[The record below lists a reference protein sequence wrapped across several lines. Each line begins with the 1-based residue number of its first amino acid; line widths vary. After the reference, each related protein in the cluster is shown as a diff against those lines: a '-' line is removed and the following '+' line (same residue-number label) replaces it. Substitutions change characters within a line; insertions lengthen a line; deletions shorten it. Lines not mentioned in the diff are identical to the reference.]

1 MQEVYKILQNFYGG
15 KKMKKLVAILM
26 AAMMVLSL
34 AACGGSA
41 AATEEAAPAA
51 AAEEAAPAAEAEAA
65 EAVAETVAEA
75 AAEGKSEVNIG
86 VLVWKYSDTYGSSVR
101 VAMEKYAEELG
112 NEYGVKVNLEMQD
125 GNDDQATQ
133 NNQADV
139 MFASGKD
146 LIIIN
151 LCDTS
156 AGQYLVD
163 LAKQNNVPFFMYN
176 KEPNDSALITDNGS
190 IFIGTKPEEAGI
202 MQGEILAD
210 LYKADPDKVDK
221 NGDGKVAFLEFEG
234 EVNNAEAIART
245 EYSESTAV
253 EQGVP
258 LERLAENQVANWD
271 TGKAQEMMVAQIAAL
286 GVENIEV
293 VFCNN
298 DDMAIGVIA
307 ALNDVGYNLGDGGDE
322 VVVIGVDATD
332 TAQEYINAGK
342 LYGTVKQDG
351 DAMGKCNMY
360 MALNGALGR
369 DWLDGTDY
377 QIADDGFSIR
387 IPYAKITK

>member
-1 MQEVYKILQNFYGG
+1 
-15 KKMKKLVAILM
+15 MKKFVAIAL
-26 AAMMVLSL
+26 AAVMVLSL
-34 AACGGSA
+34 AACGGQQ
-41 AATEEAAPAA
+41 A
-51 AAEEAAPAAEAEAA
+51 AAEEAVAEAAVEAVAEEAYEEGAADAA
-65 EAVAETVAEA
+65 EAVAEVVEEA
-75 AAEGKSEVNIG
+75 AAAGKDEVNIG

-101 VAMEKYAEELG
+101 VAMEKYAEEIGKEL
-112 NEYGVKVNLEMQD
+112 GVKVNLEMQD

-156 AGQYLVD
+156 AGQYLAD
-163 LAKQNNVPFFMYN
+163 LGQANGVPFFFYN
-176 KEPNDSALITDNGS
+176 KEPNDSALVTDNNS

-210 LYKADPDKVDK
+210 LYKADPARVDR
-221 NGDGKVAFLEFEG
+221 NGDGKVTFLEFEG

-245 EYSESTAV
+245 EYSESTAI

-271 TGKAQEMMVAQIAAL
+271 TGKAQEMMVAQLAAI
-286 GVENIEV
+286 GAENIDV
-293 VFCNN
+293 IFCNN

-307 ALNDVGYNLGDGGDE
+307 ALNEQGYNLGDGGDE
-322 VVVIGVDATD
+322 IVVIGVDATD
-332 TAQEYINAGK
+332 TAIEYINAGK

-351 DAMGKCNMY
+351 DAMGKCNIY
-360 MALNGALGR
+360 MAINGALGNG
-369 DWLDGTDY
+369 WLDGTDY
-377 QIADDGFSIR
+377 KMADDGFSVR
-387 IPYAKITK
+387 IPYAKITKE

>member
-1 MQEVYKILQNFYGG
+1 
-15 KKMKKLVAILM
+15 MKKLVAILM

-34 AACGGSA
+34 AACGG
-41 AATEEAAPAA
+41 AAP
-51 AAEEAAPAAEAEAA
+51 AAEEAAPAAKEEAAPAAEATEAAEAVAEAA
-65 EAVAETVAEA
+65 EAVAEAVEEA
-75 AAEGKSEVNIG
+75 AAEGKDEVNIG

-112 NEYGVKVNLEMQD
+112 AEKGVKVNLEMQD

-156 AGQYLVD
+156 AGQYLAD
-163 LAKQNNVPFFMYN
+163 LAKENNVPIFFYN
-176 KEPNDSALITDNGS
+176 KEPNDSTLVTDNDS

-210 LYKADPDKVDK
+210 LYKADPAKVDK

-245 EYSESTAV
+245 EYSESTAI

-271 TGKAQEMMVAQIAAL
+271 TGKAQEMMVAQIAAI
-286 GVENIEV
+286 GPENIEV
-293 VFCNN
+293 IFCNN

-322 VVVIGVDATD
+322 IVVIGVDATD
-332 TAQEYINAGK
+332 TAMEYISAGK

-351 DAMGKCNMY
+351 DAMGKCNIY
-360 MALNGALGR
+360 MAINGALGKE
-369 DWLDGTDY
+369 WLDGTDY
-377 QIADDGFSIR
+377 KMADDGFSVR
-387 IPYAKITK
+387 IPYAKITKE

>member
-1 MQEVYKILQNFYGG
+1 
-15 KKMKKLVAILM
+15 MKKFVAITM
-26 AAMMVLSL
+26 AALMVLSL
-34 AACGGSA
+34 AACGGSTVDVQQA
-41 AATEEAAPAA
+41 AETVSKV
-51 AAEEAAPAAEAEAA
+51 AEEAAPAVQEAA
-65 EAVAETVAEA
+65 EAVKEA
-75 AAEGKSEVNIG
+75 AQEAVAEGKSEVNIG

-112 NEYGVKVNLEMQD
+112 AELGVKVNLEMQD

-139 MFASGKD
+139 MFAAGKD

-156 AGQYLVD
+156 AGQYLAD
-163 LAKQNNVPFFMYN
+163 LGAQYGVPFFFYN
-176 KEPNDSALITDNGS
+176 KEPNDSSLVTNNNS

-210 LYKADPDKVDK
+210 LYKANPEKVDR
-221 NGDGKVAFLEFEG
+221 NGDGKVTFLEFEG

-245 EYSESTAV
+245 EYSESTAI

-271 TGKAQEMMVAQIAAL
+271 TGKAQEMMVAQLAAI
-286 GVENIEV
+286 GAENIDV
-293 VFCNN
+293 IFCNN

-307 ALNDVGYNLGDGGDE
+307 ALNEQGYNLGDGGDE
-322 VVVIGVDATD
+322 IVVIGVDATD
-332 TAQEYINAGK
+332 TAIEYINAGK

-351 DAMGKCNMY
+351 DAMGKCNIY
-360 MALNGALGR
+360 MAINGALGK

-377 QIADDGFSIR
+377 KMADDGFSVR
-387 IPYAKITK
+387 IPYAKITKE

>member
-1 MQEVYKILQNFYGG
+1 
-15 KKMKKLVAILM
+15 MKKFLAILM
-26 AAMMVLSL
+26 AALMVLSL
-34 AACGGSA
+34 AACGGKA
-41 AATEEAAPAA
+41 AAVEEKAEAAVEEAAAVEEKV
-51 AAEEAAPAAEAEAA
+51 EEAVTEA
-65 EAVAETVAEA
+65 VAEA
-75 AAEGKSEVNIG
+75 AAEGKDEVNIG

-101 VAMEKYAEELG
+101 VAMEKYAEEIG
-112 NEYGVKVNLEMQD
+112 NQLGVKVNLEMQD

-156 AGQYLVD
+156 AGQYLAD
-163 LAKQNNVPFFMYN
+163 LGAENDVPFFFYN
-176 KEPNDSALITDNGS
+176 KEPNDSALVTNNNS

-210 LYKADPDKVDK
+210 LYKADAAKVDR
-221 NGDGKVAFLEFEG
+221 NGDGKVTFLEFEG

-245 EYSESTAV
+245 EYSESTAI

-271 TGKAQEMMVAQIAAL
+271 TGKAQEMMVAQLAAI
-286 GVENIEV
+286 GAENIDV
-293 VFCNN
+293 IFCNN

-322 VVVIGVDATD
+322 IVVIGVDATD
-332 TAQEYINAGK
+332 TALEYINAGK

-351 DAMGKCNMY
+351 DAMGKCNIY
-360 MALNGALGR
+360 MAINGALGKG
-369 DWLDGTDY
+369 WLDDTDY
-377 QIADDGFSIR
+377 AMADDGFSVR

>member
-1 MQEVYKILQNFYGG
+1 MKKIL
-15 KKMKKLVAILM
+15 AIVM

-34 AACGGSA
+34 AACGAQATS
-41 AATEEAAPAA
+41 TEEAA
-51 AAEEAAPAAEAEAA
+51 EV
-65 EAVAETVAEA
+65 EAVAEVAEEVAEAVEETVAAA
-75 AAEGKSEVNIG
+75 AAEGKDEVNIG

-112 NEYGVKVNLEMQD
+112 AELGVKVNLEMQD

-156 AGQYLVD
+156 AGQYLID
-163 LAKQNNVPFFMYN
+163 LAEQNDVPVFFYN
-176 KEPNDSALITDNGS
+176 KEPNDSSLVTDHNS

-210 LYKADPDKVDK
+210 LYKADASKVDK

-245 EYSESTAV
+245 EYSESTAI

-322 VVVIGVDATD
+322 IVVIGVDATD

-351 DAMGKCNMY
+351 DAMGKCNIY
-360 MALNGALGR
+360 MAINGALGK

-377 QIADDGFSIR
+377 TMADDGFSVR